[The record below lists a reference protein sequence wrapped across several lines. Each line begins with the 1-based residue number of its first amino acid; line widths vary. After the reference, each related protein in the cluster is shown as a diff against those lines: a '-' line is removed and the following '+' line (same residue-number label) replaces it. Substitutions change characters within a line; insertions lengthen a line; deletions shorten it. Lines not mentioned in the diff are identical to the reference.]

1 MSSEKEDYKIN
12 NHEETSTI
20 NKESKYNVSIH
31 DGGIVSPE
39 LTNILSL
46 NKEVNHMDIKDMDE
60 AYKFLNNDNKIEL
73 DPAYEKKLV
82 RKIDFHI
89 MTIICGLMAVQM
101 MDKTTNSYAALMGL
115 RTDLNMS
122 SEEYSWVGS
131 AFYLGY
137 LVFEY
142 PANLALQKFPLSKT
156 LSLAIILWGIV
167 LMCHAACK
175 GAATFLLCRTI
186 LGIFEG
192 FMNPAYI
199 IMTSQWYR
207 KEEQF
212 LRSCLWYGF
221 QGLGTLVGA
230 SIAYGLQIHRSGYH
244 SFASWKCFYIITGAI
259 TVFLGLVSAL
269 HVPDIPVKGWFL
281 NEKDK
286 QYIVERSKSN
296 QQGFGNKKFKKNQ
309 LSEAFSDPIIYCI
322 FIYAMSYAIPNGG
335 LNNFGSILLHEDF
348 GFSSQ
353 QSSLMNMPGG
363 GIDIIIPTSVALL
376 NYYWLKDF
384 KIISMV
390 IINLL
395 CVVGTCL
402 LDFTD
407 HRGSKLTG
415 YYTLYISTT
424 NMAGVAS
431 IVSSNV
437 AGHTKK
443 ITASTVLLVGYCVGN
458 MIGPQTFRESQAPGY
473 AGAKT
478 AMLVSYCAGAAALL
492 GIYVIYYTRNKK
504 RSVDRE
510 QIEQVISDKVAFADL
525 TDLQNPDFVY
535 DL

>member
-1 MSSEKEDYKIN
+1 MTSDKDN
-12 NHEETSTI
+12 NTSI
-20 NKESKYNVSIH
+20 VSRAVNSESKDSKDSNY
-31 DGGIVSPE
+31 E
-39 LTNILSL
+39 LSVNPQLSTILSL
-46 NKEVNHMDIKDMDE
+46 NDEVNHMDIKDMDE
-60 AYKFLNNDNKIEL
+60 AYKFLDAETEELVL
-73 DPAYEKKLV
+73 DPVYEKKLV

-115 RTDLNMS
+115 RTDLKMTAK
-122 SEEYSWVGS
+122 EYEWVGS
-131 AFYLGY
+131 SFYLGY

-142 PANLALQKFPLSKT
+142 PANLILQKCPLSKT
-156 LSLAIILWGIV
+156 LGVAIILWGIV
-167 LMCHAACK
+167 LMCHAAAKC
-175 GAATFLLCRTI
+175 AATFLLCRTI

-192 FMNPAYI
+192 FMNPSYI

-212 LRSCLWYGF
+212 MRTCLWYGF

-230 SIAYGLQIHRSGYH
+230 AIAYGLQVHRTGYQ

-259 TVFLGLVSAL
+259 TIFLGFVSIF
-269 HVPDIPVKGWFL
+269 HVPDVPVKAWFL
-281 NEKDK
+281 NKKDK
-286 QYIVERSKSN
+286 MYAIERSKAN
-296 QQGFGNKKFKKNQ
+296 QQGFGNRKFKKYQ
-309 LSEAFSDPIIYCI
+309 LIEAFSDPVIYFI

-335 LNNFGSILLHEDF
+335 LNNFGSILLNEDF
-348 GFSSQ
+348 GFSAQ

-363 GIDIIIPTSVALL
+363 GLDIIFPPAVALM
-376 NYYWLKDF
+376 NHFWLKDF
-384 KIISMV
+384 KLISMV
-390 IINLL
+390 IVNLL
-395 CVVGTCL
+395 CIVGTCL
-402 LDFTD
+402 LAFTD

-431 IVSSNV
+431 LVSSNV

-443 ITASTVLLVGYCVGN
+443 ITASTVFLVGYCVGN

-492 GIYVIYYTRNKK
+492 GIYFIYLKRN
-504 RSVDRE
+504 RSRAAERE
-510 QIEQVISDKVAFADL
+510 QAEEIITTDKLAFADL
-525 TDLQNPDFVY
+525 TDLQNPEFIY

>member
-1 MSSEKEDYKIN
+1 MASDNETNS
-12 NHEETSTI
+12 HEIASDV
-20 NKESKYNVSIH
+20 NKESKYEVSIKNL
-31 DGGIVSPE
+31 DPQLS
-39 LTNILSL
+39 TILSL
-46 NKEVNHMDIKDMDE
+46 NDEVNNMDMKDMDE
-60 AYKFLNNDNKIEL
+60 AYQFLDEETENLVL

-115 RTDLNMS
+115 RKDLAMT

-131 AFYLGY
+131 SFYLGY

-142 PANLALQKFPLSKT
+142 PANLILQKLPLSKV
-156 LSLAIILWGIV
+156 LSLAIILWGVV
-167 LMCHAACK
+167 LMCHSACHA
-175 GAATFLLCRTI
+175 AATFLLCRTI
-186 LGIFEG
+186 LGILEG

-212 LRSCLWYGF
+212 MRTCLWYGF

-230 SIAYGLQIHRSGYH
+230 AIAYGLQVHRAGFH
-244 SFASWKCFYIITGAI
+244 SFASWRVFYIITGSI
-259 TVFLGLVSAL
+259 TVFLGFISGL
-269 HVPDIPVKGWFL
+269 HVPDVPVKAWFL
-281 NEKDK
+281 NKTDK
-286 QYIVERSKSN
+286 MYAVERSKSN
-296 QQGFGNKKFKKNQ
+296 QQGFGNKKFKKHQ
-309 LSEAFSDPIIYCI
+309 LIEAFKDPVTYCI

-335 LNNFGSILLHEDF
+335 LNNFGSILLNEDF
-348 GFSSQ
+348 GFSST

-363 GIDIIIPTSVALL
+363 GLDIVFPPAVALI
-376 NYYWLKDF
+376 NHFWLKDF

-395 CVVGTCL
+395 CVVGSCL
-402 LDFTD
+402 LTFTN
-407 HRGSKLTG
+407 HRGSMLTG

-458 MIGPQTFRESQAPGY
+458 MIGPQSFRADQAPGY

-478 AMLVSYCAGAAALL
+478 AMLVSYCAGAIALFAL
-492 GIYVIYYTRNKK
+492 YWIYLFRNKK
-504 RSVDRE
+504 RATFRE
-510 QIEQVISDKVAFADL
+510 EYDKVASDKIAFADL
-525 TDLQNPDFVY
+525 TDLQNPEFIY